1 MGRRSI
7 LWYVFAGSRG
17 GNTRMCIVEHLLEKS
32 QNARQ
37 LSLDLGVDY
46 STITHS
52 LRVLEK
58 NSIVYAP
65 EKGYG
70 AKYVLTPEFLS
81 MQQEFGE
88 LQRLHTCVRKIPQKT
103 LKEEKKEVLQ

>member
-17 GNTRMCIVEHLLEKS
+17 GNTRMCIVEHLLKKPE
-32 QNARQ
+32 NARQ

-58 NSIVYAP
+58 NRLAYAP

-70 AKYVLTPEFLS
+70 AKYVLTPEFLT
-81 MQQEFGE
+81 MQDEFE
-88 LQRLHTCVRKIPQKT
+88 KLRRLHTCIRKIPQKT
-103 LKEEKKEVLQ
+103 LKEEAKEEGR